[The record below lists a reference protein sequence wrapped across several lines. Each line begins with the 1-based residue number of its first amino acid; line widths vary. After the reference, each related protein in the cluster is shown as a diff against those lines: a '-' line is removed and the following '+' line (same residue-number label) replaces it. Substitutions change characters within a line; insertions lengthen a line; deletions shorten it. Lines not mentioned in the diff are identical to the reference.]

1 MKTKLIGYAIIAA
14 LLMLSFNM
22 KNTGEG
28 VLRIM
33 YAKYAGKWHR
43 ALTFRQT
50 TERYRNDSLKST
62 QTWRESMFY
71 PDKLLIDI
79 EPFANNNTIIFRNDS

>member
-71 PDKLLIDI
+71 PDKLRIDI
-79 EPFANNNTIIFRNDS
+79 EQ